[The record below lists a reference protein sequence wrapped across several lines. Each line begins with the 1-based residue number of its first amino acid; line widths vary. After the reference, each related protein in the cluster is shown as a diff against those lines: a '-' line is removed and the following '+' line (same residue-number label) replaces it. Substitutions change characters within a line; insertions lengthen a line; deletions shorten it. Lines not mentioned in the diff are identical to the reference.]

1 MNLPKCPMQ
10 SKQRHQTKCR
20 NMLPPHGQMTIG
32 ELGLDFVI
40 ICPEVHNLAVIVA
53 HGTHDEG
60 EANEASFHNN
70 CL

>member
-40 ICPEVHNLAVIVA
+40 MWLEVHNLAVIVA
-53 HGTHDEG
+53 TTSVGRVLSTWSLWG
-60 EANEASFHNN
+60 K
-70 CL
+70 L

>member
-1 MNLPKCPMQ
+1 MDLPNCPME

-20 NMLPPHGQMTIG
+20 KMLPPHGQMTIG

>member
-1 MNLPKCPMQ
+1 
-10 SKQRHQTKCR
+10 
-20 NMLPPHGQMTIG
+20 MLPPHGQMTIG

-60 EANEASFHNN
+60 EANEASFHDN